1 MAKAIGIG
9 GVFFR
14 AGDPSGLLRW
24 YADTLGL
31 SLEEHGGS
39 VLFTEPVGASAVF
52 AAFPTDSDYFGSSG
66 QSFMVNLRV
75 DDLDGCLRAVAAA
88 GGTVDTETMDEPYG
102 RFGWFADPEGN
113 RVELWE
119 TGEPSAE
126 SN

>member
-1 MAKAIGIG
+1 MAKAVGIG

-14 AGDPSGLLRW
+14 AQDPAGLLRW
-24 YADTLGL
+24 YADTLGVP
-31 SLEEHGGS
+31 LEEHGGS
-39 VLFTEPVGASAVF
+39 ALFIESVGAAAVF
-52 AAFPTDSDYFGSSG
+52 ATFAADTDYFGPSG

-88 GGTVDTETMDEPYG
+88 GGTVDPETMDESYG

-119 TGEPSAE
+119 PKEPSGE
-126 SN
+126 S